1 MHTAQRFLLKLGRIT
16 EKRTANSGC
25 TAKLLEF
32 WERIS
37 GKATERSE
45 LMQKRKRVA
54 DLRMRKQR
62 SKVSTIKIEGDAS
75 TLDILQEQICRHAII
90 EACWQIVDKTDITR
104 VELPQVASSRRP
116 SASSGVE
123 HEEGS
128 IVAKI
133 FCVSHDKKVTLDQ
146 AVDQC
151 KFLVHFQDKVRTAVL
166 VRYHK
171 GRMLSQV
178 AQQQLA
184 AIRLQSQD
192 SKDPVNSSQKDDLA
206 MSDDG
211 SKPRTV
217 AGDDSTVTPESEAST
232 EAARP

>member
-1 MHTAQRFLLKLGRIT
+1 MHTAQRFLLKLGRVT
-16 EKRTANSGC
+16 EKRTETSSCA
-25 TAKLLEF
+25 AKLVAL
-32 WERIS
+32 WERVS
-37 GKATERSE
+37 GTAAERSE

-62 SKVSTIKIEGDAS
+62 SKVTTIRLEGDAS

-90 EACWQIVDKTDITR
+90 EACWQIVDKTDIIR
-104 VELPQVASSRRP
+104 VELPQVAPSRRP
-116 SASSGVE
+116 SASPGVE
-123 HEEGS
+123 KDEGS

-133 FCVSHDKKVTLDQ
+133 FCASRAKKEALDQ
-146 AVDQC
+146 ATVQG
-151 KFLVHFQDKVRTAVL
+151 KLLVHFHDKVQTAGL

-184 AIRLQSQD
+184 AIRLQSQG
-192 SKDPVNSSQKDDLA
+192 SNSSQKDDSV

-211 SKPRTV
+211 SKPGTV
-217 AGDDSTVTPESEAST
+217 ATDDTAVPRETESSA